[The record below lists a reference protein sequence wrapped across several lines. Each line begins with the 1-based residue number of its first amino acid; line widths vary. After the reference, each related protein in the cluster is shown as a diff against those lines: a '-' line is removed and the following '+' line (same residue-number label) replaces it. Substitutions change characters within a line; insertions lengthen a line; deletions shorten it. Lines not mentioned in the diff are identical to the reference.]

1 MNDIPPTSPDEV
13 PDSATSV
20 GRLLV
25 NNRNWAE
32 RIAKLDPEFFPRLA
46 AQQSPEYLWIGC
58 SDSRVSAN
66 EICGLAPGEIFVHRN
81 IANIVLQSDLN
92 CVSVIQYAVDVL
104 KVRHIMVTGHYGC
117 GGVHVAIT
125 DKRIGLADH
134 WIAHVRAVQ
143 SRHEDLLAQEPHP
156 GRREALLC
164 ELNAIEQAINVCR
177 LPVMQDAWDR
187 GQKVWVHAWVYGL
200 RDGRVRDLGMS
211 VGERR
216 HIDSLRR
223 EAVAALMRLRAD
235 EPSRMAAEPHQNG

>member
-1 MNDIPPTSPDEV
+1 MNKTPPVISDEDRSAVTSID
-13 PDSATSV
+13 
-20 GRLLV
+20 RLLA
-25 NNRNWAE
+25 NNRSWAE
-32 RIAKLDPEFFPRLA
+32 RIAKLDPDFFPRLA

-92 CVSVIQYAVDVL
+92 CVSVIQYAVDIL
-104 KVRHIMVTGHYGC
+104 KVKHVIVTGHYGC
-117 GGVHVAIT
+117 GGVHTAMT
-125 DKRIGLADH
+125 DTRIGIADH

-143 SRHEDLLAQEPHP
+143 SRHEELLEQEPDP
-156 GRREALLC
+156 ARREVLLC

-223 EAVAALMRLRAD
+223 EAVAELLRMRAD
-235 EPSRMAAEPHQNG
+235 EFSQMTAETLR

>member
-1 MNDIPPTSPDEV
+1 MNNIPEETGAANRQADE
-13 PDSATSV
+13 SML
-20 GRLLV
+20 RLLA
-25 NNRNWAE
+25 NNRSWAE
-32 RIAKLDPEFFPRLA
+32 RIAKLDPDFFPRLA

-58 SDSRVSAN
+58 SDSRVPAN

-187 GQKVWVHAWVYGL
+187 GQQVWVHAWVYGL

-223 EAVAALMRLRAD
+223 EAVAHWLKLRAD
-235 EPSRMAAEPHQNG
+235 EPSRVTAEPHRHG

>member
-1 MNDIPPTSPDEV
+1 MSDQPNEIGNADPLAAE
-13 PDSATSV
+13 SV
-20 GRLLV
+20 ARLLA
-25 NNRNWAE
+25 NNRAWAE
-32 RIAKLDPEFFPRLA
+32 RIARLDPEFFPRLA

-58 SDSRVSAN
+58 SDSRVPAN
-66 EICGLAPGEIFVHRN
+66 EICGLLPGEIFVHRN

-92 CVSVIQYAVDVL
+92 CVSVIQYAVEVL
-104 KVRHIMVTGHYGC
+104 KIKHIMVTGHYGC
-117 GGVHVAIT
+117 GGVHVAMT
-125 DKRIGLADH
+125 DQRVGLADH

-143 SRHEDLLAQEPHP
+143 SRHEALLADEPHP

-216 HIDSLRR
+216 HIDTLRR
-223 EAVAALMRLRAD
+223 EAVANLLRLRME
-235 EPSRMAAEPHQNG
+235 EPARVAAETSANG

>member
-1 MNDIPPTSPDEV
+1 MNDPSTESGKTPEP
-13 PDSATSV
+13 SAE
-20 GRLLV
+20 GLNRLLA
-25 NNRNWAE
+25 NNREWAE
-32 RIAKLDPEFFPRLA
+32 RIAKLDPDFFPRLA

-58 SDSRVSAN
+58 SDSRVPAN
-66 EICGLAPGEIFVHRN
+66 EICGLLPGEIFVHRN
-81 IANIVLQSDLN
+81 IANVVLQSDLN

-104 KVRHIMVTGHYGC
+104 KVRHVIVTGHYGC
-117 GGVHVAIT
+117 GGVHAAMT
-125 DKRIGLADH
+125 DKRIGIADH

-143 SRHEDLLAQEPHP
+143 SRHEDLLAQETHA

-187 GQKVWVHAWVYGL
+187 GQPVWVHAWVYGL

-216 HIDSLRR
+216 HIDTLRR
-223 EAVAALMRLRAD
+223 EVVANWMNLRQQ
-235 EPSRMAAEPHQNG
+235 EPSRVALETAR